1 MSILALFRCSIGEC
15 GPQHKFPN
23 GNPDKEVTCGV
34 AGEKGLARWRHKG
47 KSSIKNV
54 EGINLFALITLLIC

>member
-15 GPQHKFPN
+15 GLQHKFPN
-23 GNPDKEVTCGV
+23 GSPDKEGMCGV
-34 AGEKGLARWRHKG
+34 VGERELARWRHKG

-54 EGINLFALITLLIC
+54 ERINLFALITLLIC